1 MSAGSVPAG
10 TANLPAGYPAR
21 DISFKGSSIFN
32 PVPSQLPPWPDI
44 IAISGALKTDTLTLK
59 SIMRKFFNRKKLSQ
73 DPGSGS
79 ATGTSSSVH
88 HTKPTDYHSTLA
100 GSAIDQDPSALGS
113 DSANHSQ
120 HRDSS
125 TASLISAPSTHE
137 HDTTYPTDNP
147 LASPNTRDNRDKR
160 QVAFV
165 SPDITSLVTTR
176 PPTPPTPQ
184 PSHPSLRSS
193 SAAGNAHGST
203 RTVMNY
209 ANTSSFHHPPASVMS
224 PHRPAAGSTG
234 WRSDGSAGSQSGS
247 QLGHSASLPSPD
259 LSRDTYGDRM
269 TPTPNNGYRPMTPLS
284 TVSSGYQVRRSSG
297 GVIGPADTWGGNVI
311 GGRLGEDI
319 YQPMTWSEMTDLD
332 LVENLSGRERTRQEV
347 LWEIVASEERYV
359 SELVSLRNN
368 YITPILY
375 PMIAPILLT
384 PPATNTQSNF
394 FKSYSSVSSSSP
406 TTLTPPTTASD
417 FLPIAAQFVR
427 SSSRCSRNTSNHSQD
442 HLPDMESE
450 DSHSFPVQS
459 AAPITSP
466 DPTRTLSPSEKNG
479 PNHNRLSFNTRFGIR
494 SKRASQPDLDPNV
507 QALSNY
513 NQSSSS
519 VPHMNFKGASTLR
532 GIRHYLRPPNPPNK
546 LHKAHQDTIQQALT
560 NHANFEYL
568 LPESLRIIFNIVN
581 DGMFRGHEDLSV
593 QLKEKYLEQ
602 FPLVRDLTSV
612 WAEQTWIIE
621 AYAVY
626 VQHLER
632 ALRDIEETL
641 AVVGRKNSTAPKEM
655 KRLASIIMLL
665 EENAA
670 VQGECGL
677 AICLSKPFQRLLK
690 YPLLFQNLLYH
701 TDAST
706 HEYESAQA
714 MAISIDGI
722 VRSIEDGKISEEER
736 TKARDVWSRIDGV
749 NEKAI
754 MVPQSDRLL
763 MSEESVW
770 QPVPGK
776 EKRTLSDAAEGSR
789 AVSPISSRN
798 VLSPSGKKEKSTI
811 DRLRI
816 LKGQK
821 SFRRLSDMVGTE
833 SKQPTLGSKR
843 DIWLVVFS
851 DVVLRCQRVGVT
863 RMSTSYPSWLKD
875 KQKGK
880 RLLPGQERNLYKFLK
895 IERWEKHPSI
905 ILKEANQAHA
915 EDMANSTASSTAQQ
929 TSNISA
935 QSASS
940 ANGPQPERVSLT
952 TNGTDEYERIR
963 RESAMSFSYD
973 QDDPKPIIAPIAPL
987 TKGTLNNKNV
997 TKITSNAGTASKKFT
1012 SNPAPASRIVSPTT
1026 QSVIGKRTAAVT
1038 KFSNR
1043 VPAGHQFQ
1051 GVSGSMS
1058 PCGSSSAHHH
1068 RSSAGVHTGA
1078 TTNATTSPVAL
1089 QYRYETP
1096 TTSTLAK
1103 KAQASAARA
1112 LSPAISSRAPP
1123 TRRRAGSTSGSANNP
1138 PKTLGST
1145 PRTRAGSIEALRPAT
1160 QLHQSAATAK
1170 RNTPTN
1176 RPVQHPERAPPSA
1189 VVSKKPSE
1197 DFSAFKS
1204 YFDTPSNTMSSLAIA
1219 FPT

>member
-1 MSAGSVPAG
+1 
-10 TANLPAGYPAR
+10 
-21 DISFKGSSIFN
+21 
-32 PVPSQLPPWPDI
+32 
-44 IAISGALKTDTLTLK
+44 
-59 SIMRKFFNRKKLSQ
+59 MRKFFNRKRASHEANSPALI
-73 DPGSGS
+73 PSGS
-79 ATGTSSSVH
+79 IHTRKPVGVDPTPPAQASS
-88 HTKPTDYHSTLA
+88 TTA
-100 GSAIDQDPSALGS
+100 RDPV
-113 DSANHSQ
+113 NHFE
-120 HRDSS
+120 RCDSS
-125 TASLISAPSTHE
+125 TISLISTPSMAEQHS
-137 HDTTYPTDNP
+137 YPNDLHP
-147 LASPNTRDNRDKR
+147 VASSHPRDNRDKR

-165 SPDITSLVTTR
+165 SPDVTSLVTTR

-184 PSHPSLRSS
+184 PSHPSLRPS
-193 SAAGNAHGST
+193 SAATNNHGST

-209 ANTSSFHHPPASVMS
+209 TNTSSFHHPPSSVMS
-224 PHRPAAGSTG
+224 PHRPTGGSTG

-259 LSRDTYGDRM
+259 PSRDTCRDRM
-269 TPTPNNGYRPMTPLS
+269 TPTPNTGYRPMTPLS
-284 TVSSGYQVRRSSG
+284 TVSSAYQVRRSSG

-319 YQPMTWSEMTDLD
+319 YQPMTWSEMTDLE

-368 YITPILY
+368 YITPVLY
-375 PMIAPILLT
+375 PMIAPILLSPSGT
-384 PPATNTQSNF
+384 STHPTLFN
-394 FKSYSSVSSSSP
+394 KSHGSVSSNSP

-427 SSSRCSRNTSNHSQD
+427 SSSRCSRTTSNHSQD

-450 DSHSFPVQS
+450 DSHHFPTQPEP
-459 AAPITSP
+459 PITSP
-466 DPTRTLSPSEKNG
+466 DPTQTISQAEK
-479 PNHNRLSFNTRFGIR
+479 PATQHNRISFNRFGLR
-494 SKRASQPDLDPNV
+494 SKRSSHPDPEQNNPSV
-507 QALSNY
+507 PAGHTPHFNHST
-513 NQSSSS
+513 SS
-519 VPHMNFKGASTLR
+519 VSHMNMKGSSTIR

-546 LHKAHQDTIQQALT
+546 LHKAHQNTIQEALA

-621 AYAVY
+621 TYAVY

-632 ALRDIEETL
+632 ALLDIEETL
-641 AVVGRKNSTAPKEM
+641 AVVGRKNSSAPKER

-670 VQGECGL
+670 MQGECGL

-736 TKARDVWSRIDGV
+736 SKARDVWSRIDGI
-749 NEKAI
+749 NEKAL

-789 AVSPISSRN
+789 AVSPVSPRN
-798 VLSPSGKKEKSTI
+798 IPSPPVKKEKTTI

-833 SKQPTLGSKR
+833 SKQPALGSKR
-843 DIWLVVFS
+843 DVWLVVFS

-863 RMSTSYPSWLKD
+863 RLSTSYPSWLKE

-895 IERWEKHPSI
+895 IERWEKHPSLV
-905 ILKEANQAHA
+905 LKAANQAHQ
-915 EDMANSTASSTAQQ
+915 EDMANSAA
-929 TSNISA
+929 ISVTEQPSKDAA
-935 QSASS
+935 QSATST
-940 ANGPQPERVSLT
+940 ANANQPGRLSVI
-952 TNGTDEYERIR
+952 TNGTEEYERIR
-963 RESAMSFSYD
+963 RESAMSFSYE
-973 QDDPKPIIAPIAPL
+973 QDDPKPIIAPANRGVLI
-987 TKGTLNNKNV
+987 NKNI
-997 TKITSNAGTASKKFT
+997 TKVNSHAGASSSKKLT
-1012 SNPAPASRIVSPTT
+1012 SNPAPATRIVSPTT
-1026 QSVIGKRTAAVT
+1026 QSVIGKRTAAVS

-1051 GVSGSMS
+1051 GISGSMS
-1058 PCGSSSAHHH
+1058 ACGSSTVHH
-1068 RSSAGVHTGA
+1068 RSSPGMPAGTTTAHT
-1078 TTNATTSPVAL
+1078 TTSPVAL

-1103 KAQASAARA
+1103 KAQAAGSAHPSRA
-1112 LSPAISSRAPP
+1112 LSPVISSKAPP
-1123 TRRRAGSTSGSANNP
+1123 TRRRAGSIS
-1138 PKTLGST
+1138 GST
-1145 PRTRAGSIEALRPAT
+1145 PSAHPTHHASKGGAGGRNRAGSIEAVRAP
-1160 QLHQSAATAK
+1160 HQGEHGHQNGPAK
-1170 RNTPTN
+1170 RSTATTQQLSRNAQVTPAD
-1176 RPVQHPERAPPSA
+1176 QAPA

-1204 YFDTPSNTMSSLAIA
+1204 YFDNPSNTMSSLAIA

>member
-1 MSAGSVPAG
+1 
-10 TANLPAGYPAR
+10 
-21 DISFKGSSIFN
+21 
-32 PVPSQLPPWPDI
+32 
-44 IAISGALKTDTLTLK
+44 
-59 SIMRKFFNRKKLSQ
+59 MRKFFNRKRVSHDQ
-73 DPGSGS
+73 SSPPVIP
-79 ATGTSSSVH
+79 TGTSSINQ
-88 HTKPTDYHSTLA
+88 TKPVEYTAQGSSTQARLHS
-100 GSAIDQDPSALGS
+100 SSIDQDNAGPSGS
-113 DSANHSQ
+113 DSLHPSQ
-120 HRDSS
+120 HHRYSS
-125 TASLISAPSTHE
+125 SASFISTPSMTAQ
-137 HDTTYPTDNP
+137 DQYPADDLHHP
-147 LASPNTRDNRDKR
+147 PNTRDTRDKR

-165 SPDITSLVTTR
+165 SPDVTSQIADSELSSHAGDLSTCLLSFRYVLHYAKVVTTR

-193 SAAGNAHGST
+193 SAATNTHGST

-209 ANTSSFHHPPASVMS
+209 ANTSSFHHPPSSVMS
-224 PHRPAAGSTG
+224 PHRPTAGSTG

-247 QLGHSASLPSPD
+247 QIGHSASLTSPD
-259 LSRDTYGDRM
+259 PSREGYGDRM
-269 TPTPNNGYRPMTPLS
+269 TATPNTGYRPITPLS
-284 TVSSGYQVRRSSG
+284 TVSSGYQPRRSSG

-375 PMIAPILLT
+375 PMIAPILLS
-384 PPATNTQSNF
+384 PPATNANSNF

-406 TTLTPPTTASD
+406 ATLTPPTTASD

-427 SSSRCSRNTSNHSQD
+427 SPSRCSRATSTQSQD

-450 DSHSFPVQS
+450 DSHSFPAQS
-459 AAPITSP
+459 PAPITP
-466 DPTRTLSPSEKNG
+466 DPTHILPPTEKSAS
-479 PNHNRLSFNTRFGIR
+479 NHNRISFNRFGIR
-494 SKRASQPDLDPNV
+494 SKRSSQPDLEPNP
-507 QALSNY
+507 QGIHGGQLSNY
-513 NQSSSS
+513 NQSSTS
-519 VPHMNFKGASTLR
+519 VPHMNRGTSALR

-546 LHKAHQDTIQQALT
+546 LHKAHQDTIQEALT

-568 LPESLRIIFNIVN
+568 LPESLKIIFNIVN

-621 AYAVY
+621 TYAVY

-641 AVVGRKNSTAPKEM
+641 AVVGRKNSSAPKEQ

-736 TKARDVWSRIDGV
+736 TKARDVWSRIDGI
-749 NEKAI
+749 NEKAL
-754 MVPQSDRLL
+754 MVPQSDRFL

-789 AVSPISSRN
+789 ALSPVVSRN
-798 VLSPSGKKEKSTI
+798 TLSPTGKKEKSTI

-821 SFRRLSDMVGTE
+821 SFRRLSDMVATE
-833 SKQPTLGSKR
+833 LKQPTLGSKR
-843 DIWLVVFS
+843 DIWIVVFS

-895 IERWEKHPSI
+895 IERWEKHPS
-905 ILKEANQAHA
+905 LVLQEANQAHA
-915 EDMANSTASSTAQQ
+915 EDMANSISSSATRTPSQVTIQSPSTASGSL
-929 TSNISA
+929 
-935 QSASS
+935 
-940 ANGPQPERVSLT
+940 PQRLAVIH
-952 TNGTDEYERIR
+952 NGTDEYERVR
-963 RESAMSFSYD
+963 RESAMSFSYE
-973 QDDPKPIIAPIAPL
+973 QDDPKPIIAPTAP
-987 TKGTLNNKNV
+987 TARRKLNNKNV
-997 TKITSNAGTASKKFT
+997 NSITGTSSKKFT
-1012 SNPAPASRIVSPTT
+1012 SNPAPSTRIVSPTT
-1026 QSVIGKRTAAVT
+1026 QSVIGKQTAAVS

-1058 PCGSSSAHHH
+1058 PCGSSSVHH
-1068 RSSAGVHTGA
+1068 RTSTMPPGG
-1078 TTNATTSPVAL
+1078 TTSNTTTSPVT

-1103 KAQASAARA
+1103 KAQAGGSNNPSRA
-1112 LSPAISSRAPP
+1112 LSPLVNPRALPN
-1123 TRRRAGSTSGSANNP
+1123 RRRAGSTSGSAQNLN
-1138 PKTLGST
+1138 KST
-1145 PRTRAGSIEALRPAT
+1145 GGTQRNRAGSIEALKPTTTTT
-1160 QLHQSAATAK
+1160 QVDPSKRSIVNNNNKTGNHQSA
-1170 RNTPTN
+1170 
-1176 RPVQHPERAPPSA
+1176 QSSA

>member
-1 MSAGSVPAG
+1 
-10 TANLPAGYPAR
+10 
-21 DISFKGSSIFN
+21 
-32 PVPSQLPPWPDI
+32 
-44 IAISGALKTDTLTLK
+44 
-59 SIMRKFFNRKKLSQ
+59 MRKFFNRKRVSH
-73 DPGSGS
+73 DHGS
-79 ATGTSSSVH
+79 AVIPSGTSS
-88 HTKPTDYHSTLA
+88 KPVDYTTQASSTLA
-100 GSAIDQDPSALGS
+100 SSATDQETAALASGSV
-113 DSANHSQ
+113 NHSQ

-125 TASLISAPSTHE
+125 TASLISTPSMNE
-137 HDTTYPTDNP
+137 LDPYPSDNHHV
-147 LASPNTRDNRDKR
+147 SPNPRDNRDKR

-165 SPDITSLVTTR
+165 SPDSTSLVTTR
-176 PPTPPTPQ
+176 PTTPPTPQ

-193 SAAGNAHGST
+193 SAAGNTHGST

-209 ANTSSFHHPPASVMS
+209 AHTSSFHHPPASVMS
-224 PHRPAAGSTG
+224 PHRAAGGSTG

-259 LSRDTYGDRM
+259 PSRETYGDRM
-269 TPTPNNGYRPMTPLS
+269 TPTPNTGYRPMTPLS
-284 TVSSGYQVRRSSG
+284 TISSGYQVRRSSG

-347 LWEIVASEERYV
+347 LWEIVASEERYI

-375 PMIAPILLT
+375 PMIAPILLS
-384 PPATNTQSNF
+384 PPATDTQSSF

-427 SSSRCSRNTSNHSQD
+427 SPSRCSRNTSNHSQD

-450 DSHSFPVQS
+450 DSHTFPVPS
-459 AAPITSP
+459 TAPITSP
-466 DPTRTLSPSEKNG
+466 DPTGALSPSDKNAA
-479 PNHNRLSFNTRFGIR
+479 NHNRISFNRFGIR
-494 SKRASQPDLDPNV
+494 SKRSSQPDLEPNA
-507 QALSNY
+507 QTLPNF

-519 VPHMNFKGASTLR
+519 VPHMNSKAASTLR

-546 LHKAHQDTIQQALT
+546 LHKAHQETIQQALT

-568 LPESLRIIFNIVN
+568 LPESLRIIFNIIN

-621 AYAVY
+621 TYAVY

-632 ALRDIEETL
+632 ALRDIEEAL
-641 AVVGRKNSTAPKEM
+641 AVVGRKNSSAPKEM
-655 KRLASIIMLL
+655 KRLASIIMIL
-665 EENAA
+665 EEHAA

-736 TKARDVWSRIDGV
+736 SKARDVWSRIDGI
-749 NEKAI
+749 NEKAL

-776 EKRTLSDAAEGSR
+776 EKRTLSDVAEGSR

-798 VLSPSGKKEKSTI
+798 LLSPTGKKEKTTI

-843 DIWLVVFS
+843 DVWLVVFS

-863 RMSTSYPSWLKD
+863 RMSTSYPSWLKE

-905 ILKEANQAHA
+905 VLKEANQAHA
-915 EDMANSTASSTAQQ
+915 DDMANNTASSTAQQ
-929 TSNISA
+929 PSEVPI
-935 QSASS
+935 QSASGAS
-940 ANGPQPERVSLT
+940 DLPPERVVLT
-952 TNGTDEYERIR
+952 SNGTDEYDRIR
-963 RESAMSFSYD
+963 RESAMSFSYE

-987 TKGTLNNKNV
+987 TKGTLTNKNV
-997 TKITSNAGTASKKFT
+997 TKLTSNVSTSSKKFT
-1012 SNPAPASRIVSPTT
+1012 SNPAPATRIVSPTT
-1026 QSVIGKRTAAVT
+1026 QSVIGKRTAAVS

-1051 GVSGSMS
+1051 GVSGSLS

-1068 RSSAGVHTGA
+1068 RSSAGGHTA
-1078 TTNATTSPVAL
+1078 TTNHTTTLPVTS

-1103 KAQASAARA
+1103 KAAAGASRA
-1112 LSPAISSRAPP
+1112 LSPAISSRAPLA
-1123 TRRRAGSTSGSANNP
+1123 RRRAGSTSGSANNNP
-1138 PKTLGST
+1138 PKTNNGIG
-1145 PRTRAGSIEALRPAT
+1145 RQRAGSIEALNKPSSQSSHRH
-1160 QLHQSAATAK
+1160 QLHQSSGPVK
-1170 RNTPTN
+1170 RN
-1176 RPVQHPERAPPSA
+1176 HPNKANHTVEHPQPSAA

>member
-1 MSAGSVPAG
+1 
-10 TANLPAGYPAR
+10 
-21 DISFKGSSIFN
+21 
-32 PVPSQLPPWPDI
+32 
-44 IAISGALKTDTLTLK
+44 
-59 SIMRKFFNRKKLSQ
+59 MRKFFNRKRVSHDQ
-73 DPGSGS
+73 SSPPVIP
-79 ATGTSSSVH
+79 TGTSSINQ
-88 HTKPTDYHSTLA
+88 TKPVEYTAQGSSTQARLHS
-100 GSAIDQDPSALGS
+100 SSIDQDNAGPSGS
-113 DSANHSQ
+113 DSLHPSQ
-120 HRDSS
+120 HHRYSS
-125 TASLISAPSTHE
+125 SASFISTPSMTAQ
-137 HDTTYPTDNP
+137 DQYPGDDLHHP
-147 LASPNTRDNRDKR
+147 PNTRDTRDKR

-165 SPDITSLVTTR
+165 SPDVTSQIADSELSSHAGDLSTCLLSFRYVLHYAKVVTTR

-193 SAAGNAHGST
+193 SAATNTHGST

-209 ANTSSFHHPPASVMS
+209 ANTSSFHHPPSSVMS
-224 PHRPAAGSTG
+224 PHRPTAGSTG

-247 QLGHSASLPSPD
+247 QIGHSASLTSPD
-259 LSRDTYGDRM
+259 PSREGYGDRM
-269 TPTPNNGYRPMTPLS
+269 TATPNTGYRPITPLS
-284 TVSSGYQVRRSSG
+284 TVSSGYQPRRSSG

-375 PMIAPILLT
+375 PMIAPILLS
-384 PPATNTQSNF
+384 PPATNANSNF

-406 TTLTPPTTASD
+406 ATLTPPTTASD

-427 SSSRCSRNTSNHSQD
+427 SPSRCSRATSTQSQD

-450 DSHSFPVQS
+450 DSHSFPAQS
-459 AAPITSP
+459 PAPITP
-466 DPTRTLSPSEKNG
+466 DPTHILPPTEKSAS
-479 PNHNRLSFNTRFGIR
+479 NHNRISFNRFGIR
-494 SKRASQPDLDPNV
+494 SKRSSQPDLEPNP
-507 QALSNY
+507 QGIHGGQLSNY
-513 NQSSSS
+513 NQSSTS
-519 VPHMNFKGASTLR
+519 VPHMNRGTSALR

-546 LHKAHQDTIQQALT
+546 LHKAHQDTIQEALT

-568 LPESLRIIFNIVN
+568 LPESLKIIFNIVN

-621 AYAVY
+621 TYAVY

-641 AVVGRKNSTAPKEM
+641 AVVGRKNSSAPKEQ

-736 TKARDVWSRIDGV
+736 TKARDVWSRIDGI
-749 NEKAI
+749 NEKAL
-754 MVPQSDRLL
+754 MVPQSDRFL

-789 AVSPISSRN
+789 ALSPVVSRN
-798 VLSPSGKKEKSTI
+798 TLSPTGKKEKSTI

-821 SFRRLSDMVGTE
+821 SFRRLSDMVATE
-833 SKQPTLGSKR
+833 LKQPTLGSKR
-843 DIWLVVFS
+843 DIWIVVFS

-895 IERWEKHPSI
+895 IERWEKHPS
-905 ILKEANQAHA
+905 LVLQEANQAHA
-915 EDMANSTASSTAQQ
+915 EDMANSISSSATRTPSQVTILSPSTASGSL
-929 TSNISA
+929 
-935 QSASS
+935 
-940 ANGPQPERVSLT
+940 PQRLAVIH
-952 TNGTDEYERIR
+952 NGTDEYERVR
-963 RESAMSFSYD
+963 RESAMSFSYE
-973 QDDPKPIIAPIAPL
+973 QDDPKPIIAPTAP
-987 TKGTLNNKNV
+987 TARRKLNNKNV
-997 TKITSNAGTASKKFT
+997 NSITGTSSKKFT
-1012 SNPAPASRIVSPTT
+1012 SNPAPSTRIVSPTT
-1026 QSVIGKRTAAVT
+1026 QSVIGKQTAAVS

-1058 PCGSSSAHHH
+1058 PCGSSSVHH
-1068 RSSAGVHTGA
+1068 RTSTMPPGG
-1078 TTNATTSPVAL
+1078 TTSNTTTSPVT

-1103 KAQASAARA
+1103 KAQAGGSNNPSRA
-1112 LSPAISSRAPP
+1112 LSPLVNPRALPN
-1123 TRRRAGSTSGSANNP
+1123 RRRAGSTSGSAQNLN
-1138 PKTLGST
+1138 KST
-1145 PRTRAGSIEALRPAT
+1145 GGTQRNRAGSIEALKPTTTTT
-1160 QLHQSAATAK
+1160 QVDPSKGVSLIIIIRLEIISLLNHQLSCPKNRAK
-1170 RNTPTN
+1170 TFLRSRVTSILLLILCLPCY
-1176 RPVQHPERAPPSA
+1176 RFSYLILPSL
-1189 VVSKKPSE
+1189 S
-1197 DFSAFKS
+1197 FFL
-1204 YFDTPSNTMSSLAIA
+1204 FM
-1219 FPT
+1219 

>member
-1 MSAGSVPAG
+1 
-10 TANLPAGYPAR
+10 
-21 DISFKGSSIFN
+21 
-32 PVPSQLPPWPDI
+32 
-44 IAISGALKTDTLTLK
+44 
-59 SIMRKFFNRKKLSQ
+59 
-73 DPGSGS
+73 
-79 ATGTSSSVH
+79 
-88 HTKPTDYHSTLA
+88 
-100 GSAIDQDPSALGS
+100 
-113 DSANHSQ
+113 
-120 HRDSS
+120 
-125 TASLISAPSTHE
+125 
-137 HDTTYPTDNP
+137 
-147 LASPNTRDNRDKR
+147 
-160 QVAFV
+160 
-165 SPDITSLVTTR
+165 
-176 PPTPPTPQ
+176 
-184 PSHPSLRSS
+184 
-193 SAAGNAHGST
+193 
-203 RTVMNY
+203 MNY
-209 ANTSSFHHPPASVMS
+209 SNATSFHHPPSSVMS
-224 PHRPAAGSTG
+224 PHRPTNAGSTG

-247 QLGHSASLPSPD
+247 QLGHSVSLPSPD
-259 LSRDTYGDRM
+259 PSRDTYRDRM
-269 TPTPNNGYRPMTPLS
+269 TPTPNTGYRPVTPLS
-284 TVSSGYQVRRSSG
+284 TVSSGYQARRCSG
-297 GVIGPADTWGGNVI
+297 GLIGPADTWGGNVI

-319 YQPMTWSEMTDLD
+319 YQPMTWSEMTDLE

-368 YITPILY
+368 YITPVLY
-375 PMIAPILLT
+375 PMIAPVLMSSSASGST
-384 PPATNTQSNF
+384 HSNF
-394 FKSYSSVSSSSP
+394 FKSQSSTSSNSP

-427 SSSRCSRNTSNHSQD
+427 SSSRCSRITPNHSQD

-450 DSHSFPVQS
+450 ESHNIPVQPEPPL
-459 AAPITSP
+459 APTDPNGTMSP
-466 DPTRTLSPSEKNG
+466 PADKTASTY
-479 PNHNRLSFNTRFGIR
+479 NRISFNRFGIR
-494 SKRASQPDLDPNV
+494 SKRSSHPDFESSTQPLHGAHINNFSQ
-507 QALSNY
+507 ST
-513 NQSSSS
+513 SS
-519 VPHMNFKGASTLR
+519 VPHINGKGASTLR

-546 LHKAHQDTIQQALT
+546 LHKAHQHTIQEALT

-621 AYAVY
+621 TYAVY

-641 AVVGRKNSTAPKEM
+641 AVVGCKNSSVPKET

-736 TKARDVWSRIDGV
+736 SKARDVWSRIDGI
-749 NEKAI
+749 NERAL

-789 AVSPISSRN
+789 VASPIPARN
-798 VLSPSGKKEKSTI
+798 LMSPTGKKEKTTI

-833 SKQPTLGSKR
+833 SKQPALGSKR
-843 DIWLVVFS
+843 DVWLVVFS

-895 IERWEKHPSI
+895 VERWEKHPSVV
-905 ILKEANQAHA
+905 LKEANQAH
-915 EDMANSTASSTAQQ
+915 EDDMASSTTNSAEP
-929 TSNISA
+929 TSKDFVPSISA
-935 QSASS
+935 TNDSQ
-940 ANGPQPERVSLT
+940 PQRLSVI
-952 TNGTDEYERIR
+952 TNGTEEYERIR
-963 RESAMSFSYD
+963 RESAMSFSYE
-973 QDDPKPIIAPIAPL
+973 QDDPKPIIPPT
-987 TKGTLNNKNV
+987 TKSALNNKHL
-997 TKITSNAGTASKKFT
+997 TKVNNSHVAGTTSSKKFT
-1012 SNPAPASRIVSPTT
+1012 SNPAPTTRIVSPTT
-1026 QSVIGKRTAAVT
+1026 QSVIGKRTAAVS

-1043 VPAGHQFQ
+1043 VPAGHQLH
-1051 GVSGSMS
+1051 GLSGSTS
-1058 PCGSSSAHHH
+1058 ACGSSTTHH
-1068 RSSAGVHTGA
+1068 RSSPGMPAG
-1078 TTNATTSPVAL
+1078 TTAPQTTTLPVTL

-1103 KAQASAARA
+1103 KAQAGGSTNLARV

-1123 TRRRAGSTSGSANNP
+1123 VTRRRAGSISGSAP
-1138 PKTLGST
+1138 ST
-1145 PRTRAGSIEALRPAT
+1145 QSASKGPSAPAARHRAGSIE
-1160 QLHQSAATAK
+1160 SI
-1170 RNTPTN
+1170 
-1176 RPVQHPERAPPSA
+1176 RAPQGHHQTGPIKRSA
-1189 VVSKKPSE
+1189 GNQHLNNHAHDVSSPAQTQPPPVAVSKKPSE